1 VSLSLSVIP
10 FPTRSPDVA
19 DETEKPKAYST
30 AALGLRLP
38 VAEEGTSQSI
48 LDRWGK
54 YRALLSHE
62 MKKTRD
68 NAWNELSK
76 IEREMVETPIRRW
89 REAAIAETVALAKG
103 RGEDVEPV
111 KPDQKTRILSRGGL
125 DAARRAGYLDS
136 IGDWKTEEVWAIA
149 QMYQDSFE
157 RVEGQG
163 TPDRSG
169 GGGRGRGGPQYALLN
184 CSEVLI
190 ILRGN
195 QTPGQI
201 MALDLICGFD
211 VSIAQVALITR
222 RRRETIQ
229 GRFRDGLS
237 NAAFNWNG
245 RPKSSETDA
254 ERKGREKD
262 ELALKH
268 AAILSAQRSVA

>member
-1 VSLSLSVIP
+1 MTIIA
-10 FPTRSPDVA
+10 FPNRSPDVA
-19 DETEKPKAYST
+19 DETDKPKAYST
-30 AALGLRLP
+30 AAKGLRLP
-38 VAEEGTSQSI
+38 AVEEGTSQSF
-48 LDRWGK
+48 LARWEK
-54 YRALLSHE
+54 HRALLNHE
-62 MKKTRD
+62 LPKTRE

-76 IEREMVETPIRRW
+76 LEREMVETPLRRW
-89 REAAIAETVALAKG
+89 RETAIAETVALAQD
-103 RGEDVEPV
+103 RGEDVQPG
-111 KPDQKTRILSRGGL
+111 KPDEKTRILSRGGL

-136 IGDWKTEEVWAIA
+136 ISGWKTEEVWAIA

-237 NAAFNWNG
+237 NAAFNWHG
-245 RPKSSETDA
+245 RRKPDKTDA
-254 ERKGREKD
+254 ERAD